1 MPITDFDRYPL
12 TFGPSPVHP
21 LDRLTQHLGGRS
33 RAASLRA
40 AAWHAVCT
48 RDGVAVPARVMARTR
63 RTVASGRRS
72 LA

>member
-33 RAASLRA
+33 RAASLRVTSHIEEHA
-40 AAWHAVCT
+40 AELAEVEDKPGSTAHA
-48 RDGVAVPARVMARTR
+48 
-63 RTVASGRRS
+63 
-72 LA
+72 